1 MKRLRQTILPLLA
14 CWLAAGPAA
23 AQALRLD
30 EALALAYARNHD
42 LKSAA
47 IAIDSAAAAV
57 TSAAAAPN
65 PVLTLQTMNIN
76 PAAGIGSGPLR
87 SKTVD
92 SAVRVDQLIERGGK
106 RRLRAAAAGQL
117 EQAARFDLAD
127 ARRQLG
133 RDVAAAYYDLLAAQ
147 RRAAIAAESA
157 ALADHAM
164 QAAETRR
171 RAGDLAGADTARLR
185 IDTLR
190 VHNDADDAAA
200 DLDQARR
207 ALALLLGLDDAA
219 ALSAAGDWPAA
230 LPPAAV
236 VEAAMADAI
245 EARADVAA
253 ARARVQAAR
262 TAHELAL
269 AGRTRDLTVG
279 VQLDHYPASA
289 ANPQGSGNSIGVSVQ
304 VPLFVRYAMQGEIRS
319 AAAALDAAEE
329 NLARTRQSA
338 RAEIGKA
345 RAQAEAGA
353 RRVER
358 YDGELLPAARK
369 ADDTAEFAFTHG
381 AIGVMDVLDVRRA
394 WRAAQLDALAAH
406 ADFAK
411 SLAALDAA
419 LSREHP

>member
-1 MKRLRQTILPLLA
+1 MKPLRKTILPLLA

-30 EALALAYARNHD
+30 EALALAYGRNHD

-47 IAIDSAAAAV
+47 IAVDSAAAAV
-57 TSAAAAPN
+57 TSASAAPN

-127 ARRQLG
+127 ARRQLR
-133 RDVAAAYYDLLAAQ
+133 RDVAGAYYDLLAAQ
-147 RRAAIAAESA
+147 RRAGIAAESA

-190 VHNDADDAAA
+190 VHNDADDATA

-219 ALSAAGDWPAA
+219 ALSAADDWPAA
-230 LPPAAV
+230 LPPAV
-236 VEAAMADAI
+236 LEAAADAAI

-279 VQLDHYPASA
+279 VQVDHYPASA

-329 NLARTRQSA
+329 NLARTRQNA

-369 ADDTAEFAFTHG
+369 ADDTAEFAFAHG

>member
-1 MKRLRQTILPLLA
+1 MNPLRKTILPLLA

-23 AQALRLD
+23 AQALHLD
-30 EALALAYARNHD
+30 EALALAYGRNHD

-47 IAIDSAAAAV
+47 IAVDSAAAAV

-106 RRLRAAAAGQL
+106 RRLRATAAGQL

-127 ARRQLG
+127 ARRQLR
-133 RDVAAAYYDLLAAQ
+133 RDVAGAYYDLLAAQ
-147 RRAAIAAESA
+147 RRAEIAAESA

-207 ALALLLGLDDAA
+207 ALALLLGMDDAA
-219 ALSAAGDWPAA
+219 ALSAAGDWPTA
-230 LPPAAV
+230 LPPAV
-236 VEAAMADAI
+236 LEAAADAAI

-329 NLARTRQSA
+329 NLARTRQNA

-358 YDGELLPAARK
+358 YDRELLPAARK
-369 ADDTAEFAFTHG
+369 ADDTAEFAFAHG

-394 WRAAQLDALAAH
+394 WRAAQLDALAAR

>member
-1 MKRLRQTILPLLA
+1 VNPLRKTILPLLA

-30 EALALAYARNHD
+30 EALALAYGRNHD

-47 IAIDSAAAAV
+47 IAADSAAAAV

-127 ARRQLG
+127 ARRQLR
-133 RDVAAAYYDLLAAQ
+133 RDVAGAYYDLLAAQ
-147 RRAAIAAESA
+147 RRAEIAAESA

-200 DLDQARR
+200 DLDQARC

-219 ALSAAGDWPAA
+219 ALSAAGDWPTA
-230 LPPAAV
+230 LPPAV
-236 VEAAMADAI
+236 PEAAADAAI

-329 NLARTRQSA
+329 NLARTRQNA

-369 ADDTAEFAFTHG
+369 ADDTAEFAFAHG

-394 WRAAQLDALAAH
+394 WRAAQLDALAAR

>member
-1 MKRLRQTILPLLA
+1 MRRIAKALMLALA
-14 CWLAAGPAA
+14 CPLAGGAA
-23 AQALRLD
+23 AQTLHLD
-30 EALALAYARNHD
+30 EALALARDRNHD

-47 IAIDSAAAAV
+47 IAVDSAAAAV

-65 PVLTLQTMNIN
+65 PALTLQTSGIN
-76 PAAGIGSGPLR
+76 PAAGIGAGPLR

-92 SAVRVDQLIERGGK
+92 SAVRIDQLIERGGK
-106 RRLRAAAAGQL
+106 RRLRTAAAEQL
-117 EQAARFDLAD
+117 AHAARAD
-127 ARRQLG
+127 HADTQRQLR

-147 RRAAIAAESA
+147 QRAALTAEAA

-171 RAGDLAGADTARLR
+171 RAGELAGSDTARLR
-185 IDTLR
+185 TDALR
-190 VHNDADDAAA
+190 VRNEADDAVA
-200 DLDQARR
+200 DLEQARR
-207 ALALLLGLDDAA
+207 ALALLLGLDDG
-219 ALSAAGDWPAA
+219 AGLNANDPWPAA
-230 LPPAAV
+230 LPPPAVLDAALD
-236 VEAAMADAI
+236 AAI

-253 ARARVQAAR
+253 ARARLRAAQSSR
-262 TAHELAL
+262 ELAQ
-269 AGRTRDLTVG
+269 AGLTRDITVG
-279 VQLDHYPASA
+279 VQADHYPASA
-289 ANPQGSGNSIGVSVQ
+289 TNPQGGGNSFGISVQ

-319 AAAALDAAEE
+319 AAVALDAAAE
-329 NLARTRQSA
+329 NLARVRQYA

-358 YDGELLPAARK
+358 FDSEILPAARK
-369 ADDTAEFAFTHG
+369 AAEAAEFAFAHG
-381 AIGVMDVLDVRRA
+381 AAGVMDVLDVRRA
-394 WRAAQLDALAAH
+394 YRTAELDALAAH

>member
-1 MKRLRQTILPLLA
+1 MNPLRKTILPLLA

-23 AQALRLD
+23 AQALHLD
-30 EALALAYARNHD
+30 EALALAYGRNHD

-47 IAIDSAAAAV
+47 IAVDSAAAAV

-127 ARRQLG
+127 ARRQLR
-133 RDVAAAYYDLLAAQ
+133 RDVAGAYYDLLAAQ
-147 RRAAIAAESA
+147 RRAEIAAESA

-207 ALALLLGLDDAA
+207 ALALLLGMDDAA
-219 ALSAAGDWPAA
+219 ALSAAGDWPTA
-230 LPPAAV
+230 LPPAV
-236 VEAAMADAI
+236 LEAAADAAI

-329 NLARTRQSA
+329 NLARTRQNA

-358 YDGELLPAARK
+358 YDRELLPAARK
-369 ADDTAEFAFTHG
+369 ADDTAEFAFAHG

-394 WRAAQLDALAAH
+394 WRAAQLDALAAR